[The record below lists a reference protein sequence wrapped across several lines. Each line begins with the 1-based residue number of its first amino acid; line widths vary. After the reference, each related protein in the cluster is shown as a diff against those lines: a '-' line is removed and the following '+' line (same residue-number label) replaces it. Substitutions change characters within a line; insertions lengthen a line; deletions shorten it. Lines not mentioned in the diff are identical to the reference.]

1 MDMLERSPGGRVTEP
16 SASEA
21 RQEEEAALLA
31 LLERVFAQRFGPRA
45 WGRVTVQVQEGRART
60 LEWSE
65 TVKAD

>member
-1 MDMLERSPGGRVTEP
+1 MTEP

-45 WGRVTVQVQEGRART
+45 WGRVTVCVQDGRVKT
-60 LEWSE
+60 TEWSE
-65 TVKAD
+65 TVKTSE